1 MDELAK
7 QGAMLHG
14 DLARLAEEASAAKL
28 LTRDLTMWIAQQ
40 EVHMSVEHIMDTTGF
55 PEAQEKMRPWIPAS
69 GNPEL
74 FICLPSSGFH

>member
-40 EVHMSVEHIMDTTGF
+40 EVHMSVEGISDTTGF
-55 PEAQEKMRPWIPAS
+55 PEAREKKELWIPAS
-69 GNPEL
+69 GNPEQ
-74 FICLPSSGFH
+74 FTCLPSSGCH